1 MLKMTARSCLEGYI
15 LQVDLSTRKILRNPA
30 LEYNRRFLGGRGVNY
45 WLLLKESDPRI
56 SSFDSKN
63 MLLFGTGALVGTLA
77 PGANRLNVAS
87 KNALTGGIGSG
98 SAGGYFAPELRFA
111 GYDHLVFQG
120 KAEKPV
126 YLWIDDGRVEIR
138 DAAHIWGRTTWE
150 TEDVLQEELGDGIQI
165 ASIGPAGENL
175 VRAACIIVN
184 RSRAVGRCGLGAV
197 MGSKNLKA
205 VVVKGTG
212 AIYVNDE
219 RRFTK
224 AVNEISERIT
234 NSGILKRL
242 REYGSIE
249 GSPFNAEP
257 VRNFQDGHPSSEI
270 AEKICGK
277 VFHEV
282 YEVNGSSCC
291 FGCPV
296 QCCHSY
302 RVKEGIYAGAT
313 TDKLEAN
320 TLADFG
326 YRLDLDYAP
335 AIIKAHALCSQYG
348 LDIDNSSSVIAW
360 AFECYQK
367 GIISQKDTDG
377 LKLEWGNHQAVME
390 LLRKMTYRDGFGDL
404 LAEGCY
410 RASEMVG
417 QGSRKYCIH
426 IKGQELMEGIRPAK
440 GWALGVVVSERG
452 GTHTRGAPLTD
463 LSGVPSEVGEKM
475 WGVPTADDP
484 TDYRGK
490 AGIVAYYERLHAVLD
505 SLGIC
510 YLTSNWMDRVLP
522 GPDDYAELFSAAIG
536 LEVSPKGLMRIGE
549 QIHNIGKG
557 FNTLYAGF
565 TRKDDY
571 PPQRL
576 MEEPI
581 GSGPFKG
588 ERLAKDKWDKMLDE
602 YYGLHGWDKGTG
614 WCTRRTLESLG
625 LTDVADLLER
635 VGRLPE

>member
-1 MLKMTARSCLEGYI
+1 
-15 LQVDLSTRKILRNPA
+15 LSGQILRINLSKSEIIKDPA
-30 LEYNRRFLGGRGVNY
+30 LGYYKKFLGGRGVNY
-45 WLLLKESDPRI
+45 WLLLNEVAPEVSPFDPSNI
-56 SSFDSKN
+56 
-63 MLLFGTGALVGTLA
+63 LAFGTGTLVGTLA

-87 KNALTGGIGSG
+87 KNALTGGVGSG

-120 KAEKPV
+120 KAEKLV

-150 TEDVLQEELGDGIQI
+150 TEEILREELGDDIQI
-165 ASIGPAGENL
+165 VSIGPAGENL
-175 VRAACIIVN
+175 VRTACIIVN

-205 VVVKGTG
+205 VAVRGTRSIATKDAARFAQ
-212 AIYVNDE
+212 AITELSQKIATSD
-219 RRFTK
+219 
-224 AVNEISERIT
+224 
-234 NSGILKRL
+234 ILKRL
-242 REYGSIE
+242 NEYGSIE

-257 VRNFQDGHPSSEI
+257 VRNFQDGYPSPES
-270 AEKICGK
+270 AKKICGK

-335 AIIKAHALCSQYG
+335 AVIKAHALCSQYG

-360 AFECYQK
+360 AFECYEK
-367 GIISQKDTDG
+367 GIISESDTDG

-390 LLRKMTYRDGFGDL
+390 LLGAMTYRAGFGDL
-404 LAEGCY
+404 LAQGCY
-410 RASEMVG
+410 RASG
-417 QGSRKYCIH
+417 IIGRGSRKYCIH
-426 IKGQELMEGIRPAK
+426 VKGQELMEGIRPAK
-440 GWALGVVVSERG
+440 GWALGVIVSERG

-463 LSGVPSEVGEKM
+463 LSGDN
-475 WGVPTADDP
+475 PTA
-484 TDYRGK
+484 YEGK
-490 AGIVAYYERLHAVLD
+490 AQLVVYYERLHAVLD

-510 YLTSNWMDRVLP
+510 YLTSNWMDPDLP
-522 GPDDYAELFSAAIG
+522 GPDDYAELFSAATG
-536 LEVSPKGLMRIGE
+536 MEMTADDLMKMGE
-549 QIHNIGKG
+549 QIHNLGKLL
-557 FNTLYAGF
+557 NIIHAGF
-565 TRKDDY
+565 RREDDY
-571 PPQRL
+571 PPERL
-576 MEEPI
+576 VREPI
-581 GSGPFKG
+581 KSGSFVG
-588 ERLAKDKWDKMLDE
+588 ELLARDKWDLMLDE
-602 YYGLHGWDKGTG
+602 YYELHGWGRESG
-614 WCTRRTLESLG
+614 WPTRESLESLG
-625 LTDVADLLER
+625 LKDGADLLKRGGTKR
-635 VGRLPE
+635 VGSFSG